1 MGRRMAVGGV
11 IYSTCHKRR
20 RGVYDP
26 LGQYGSAAAS
36 LWNVGR
42 CHQGKL
48 LWGQLPGTCSPAS
61 PLSPHPRSCASSMSP
76 PVRRWGGGGVGMES
90 LVALSGHAL
99 CARFCAE
106 HPIFCFLCP
115 HNNPHGT
122 DEETEAHRGEGT
134 CPSSRRWYGKKAG
147 VRTQFF
153 LTPDLPSEQLLLI
166 CHD

>member
-1 MGRRMAVGGV
+1 M
-11 IYSTCHKRR
+11 
-20 RGVYDP
+20 
-26 LGQYGSAAAS
+26 GSAARDLFS
-36 LWNVGR
+36 
-42 CHQGKL
+42 
-48 LWGQLPGTCSPAS
+48 S
-61 PLSPHPRSCASSMSP
+61 LSPFSTPQIVCFIHVLARAKM
-76 PVRRWGGGGVGMES
+76 GGGVGMES

-166 CHD
+166 FHD

>member
-11 IYSTCHKRR
+11 IYSTCHKWR

-36 LWNVGR
+36 LWNVGDATKESS
-42 CHQGKL
+42 CGVSCQGL
-48 LWGQLPGTCSPAS
+48 VLQPLPFLHTSDRV
-61 PLSPHPRSCASSMSP
+61 LHPCP
-76 PVRRWGGGGVGMES
+76 CPCEDGGGGVGMES

-166 CHD
+166 FHD